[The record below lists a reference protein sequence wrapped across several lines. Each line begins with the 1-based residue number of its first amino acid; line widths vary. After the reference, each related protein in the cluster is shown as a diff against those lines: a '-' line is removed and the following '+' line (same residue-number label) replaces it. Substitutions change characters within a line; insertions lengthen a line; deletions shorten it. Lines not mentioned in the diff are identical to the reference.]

1 MDLEILRRIKWT
13 TDYCIR
19 FRICYLEVDTE
30 LHTISKTQT
39 MQNPVWFIWRYQNVG
54 HDNSI
59 TSLEFTRELILFS
72 SGIWYMWHYVVISI
86 SEHVFH
92 HPIEPKA
99 ICNVFLYMIHSCFHL
114 MKESTRA
121 FSSWSNFVNL
131 YLSKLVYI
139 QNGDERTER
148 LRLMM
153 KKYVIYYFAMQVK
166 ELYF

>member
-30 LHTISKTQT
+30 
-39 MQNPVWFIWRYQNVG
+39 
-54 HDNSI
+54 
-59 TSLEFTRELILFS
+59 FTRQLILFS

-92 HPIEPKA
+92 HPTEPKA
-99 ICNVFLYMIHSCFHL
+99 ICNVFLYIIQACFHL

-121 FSSWSNFVNL
+121 FSSW
-131 YLSKLVYI
+131 
-139 QNGDERTER
+139 
-148 LRLMM
+148 
-153 KKYVIYYFAMQVK
+153 
-166 ELYF
+166 